1 MLAVQI
7 PTYISELLKFISKE
21 VAMKRLVKNKT
32 SDLKIQWKSIKD
44 LKPYAN
50 NPRQHSEK
58 QIRQIADS
66 IETFGF
72 NNPILLDGDN
82 GVIAG
87 HGRLEAAKLIGFEFV
102 PTIYLAHMNEVQK
115 RAYIIADNKLA
126 DNASWDQQLLKI
138 EFDYLTQIDPDF
150 DLSLTGFE
158 IPEIDYFLQIGNEN
172 ESEETLNIDKPLIPV
187 TQEGNIWTLG
197 KHKIFCG
204 DSRSQDSYK
213 KLLGDNKADLVFTDP
228 PYNVPVDGHVC
239 GNGSIKHREFAMASG
254 EMSPDEFETFLKEI
268 FSNLIAYS
276 SDGSIHYICMDWR
289 HTGEIIRAG
298 SLYTELKNLCV
309 WNKTNGGM
317 GSLYRSKHELVFV
330 FKNGKKAHTNNI
342 QLGKHGRNRTN
353 VWDYAGVNNFQTNQ
367 GLEYHPTVKPV
378 ALIEDAILDCS
389 HRGQIVL
396 DVFGGSGSTLL
407 AAENCGRIARLIEID
422 AAYVDV
428 TIERWQKQTGGQAY
442 LESGLAYD
450 DIKRGEKL

>member
-1 MLAVQI
+1 
-7 PTYISELLKFISKE
+7 
-21 VAMKRLVKNKT
+21 
-32 SDLKIQWKSIKD
+32 
-44 LKPYAN
+44 
-50 NPRQHSEK
+50 
-58 QIRQIADS
+58 
-66 IETFGF
+66 
-72 NNPILLDGDN
+72 
-82 GVIAG
+82 
-87 HGRLEAAKLIGFEFV
+87 
-102 PTIYLAHMNEVQK
+102 
-115 RAYIIADNKLA
+115 
-126 DNASWDQQLLKI
+126 
-138 EFDYLTQIDPDF
+138 
-150 DLSLTGFE
+150 
-158 IPEIDYFLQIGNEN
+158 
-172 ESEETLNIDKPLIPV
+172 
-187 TQEGNIWTLG
+187 
-197 KHKIFCG
+197 
-204 DSRSQDSYK
+204 
-213 KLLGDNKADLVFTDP
+213 
-228 PYNVPVDGHVC
+228 
-239 GNGSIKHREFAMASG
+239 MASG